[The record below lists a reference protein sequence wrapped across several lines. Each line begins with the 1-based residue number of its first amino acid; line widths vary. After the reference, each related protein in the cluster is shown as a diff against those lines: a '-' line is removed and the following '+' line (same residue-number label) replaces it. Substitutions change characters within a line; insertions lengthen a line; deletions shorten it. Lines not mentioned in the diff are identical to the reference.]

1 MSRPRKMHKPLKG
14 NFTDIINAV
23 ADGRGVKVQAK
34 DKALR
39 KNLIQASESPPK
51 HGRPIQGKE

>member
-1 MSRPRKMHKPLKG
+1 MSRPQKMHKPIKAS
-14 NFTDIINAV
+14 FIQVVNAV
-23 ADGRGVKVQAK
+23 ADGKGVKVQAK

-39 KNLIQASESPPK
+39 RNLIQASKPPPK

>member
-14 NFTDIINAV
+14 NFMDIINAV

-39 KNLIQASESPPK
+39 KYPIQASEPPPK
-51 HGRPIQGKE
+51 KKP